1 MGILNFSFPLLPEF
15 QLFAKIMIFKVGI
28 CKINGSG
35 IRQRSKEFKK
45 WH

>member
-1 MGILNFSFPLLPEF
+1 VGILNFSFPLLPEF

-28 CKINGSG
+28 WKIKGPSL
-35 IRQRSKEFKK
+35 RQRSKEFKK